1 MPCFRPLLPALLAVF
16 AIAPALAE
24 PVFSDGFEPG
34 APVDPDSDAVRLL
47 QQASFGPTLAQIARV
62 RTLGAAGWIGEQMQM
77 PASLQMPYMTWFQMQ
92 GADISTL
99 RVEIWF
105 HHALGGPSLIQPG
118 TLHQDQLRQR
128 VAFALS
134 QLFVVSDRLAA
145 IGSYPMTTTSYYDV
159 LIANAFGNYRD
170 LLEQVTLHPAMGV
183 YLSMHRNR
191 KADAALNIRPDENY
205 AREVMQ
211 LFSIGLHQ
219 LHPDGTRVLADDEPV
234 PTYTQETVRG
244 FARAFTGWNWAG
256 CTNWD
261 WCPARWTEPMAPMAA
276 FHDSANEKQLLVYP
290 GVSLAG
296 GVLPPGGT
304 AREDLA
310 AALDNIF
317 HHPNVGP
324 FVARHLIQQL
334 VTSNPTPAYVACV
347 AAVFDDDGHAVRG
360 NLGTVVRA
368 VLLDAEAR
376 EGHLTMPQTFG
387 KTREPLLKLT
397 HLWRAMDARS
407 QSGRLKE
414 WNPEIG
420 LLQAPLRAP
429 SVFNFFSPGYSP
441 PGELTTLGLVAPEF
455 QLLTDSGFTSQ
466 SNDYGKRIYYA
477 GDGGS
482 GPDTIVLDFARD
494 LTLAADVDALLDLY
508 DRLFLAGRMSPYL
521 RTRLSAHLAQIPL
534 AGNGARTRIRD
545 ALYLILT
552 SPEYAVQQ

>member
-1 MPCFRPLLPALLAVF
+1 MPRFHPLLPALLAF
-16 AIAPALAE
+16 LAATPALAE
-24 PVFSDGFEPG
+24 PIFSDSFEPIL
-34 APVDPDSDAVRLL
+34 VIDPDSDAVRLL
-47 QQASFGPTLAQIARV
+47 QQASFGPTLAEVARV
-62 RTLGAAGWIGEQMQM
+62 RSLGAAGWVDEQMQL
-77 PASLQMPYMTWFQMQ
+77 PVSLQMPYMTWFQQQ
-92 GADISTL
+92 GMDISTL

-105 HHALGGPSLIQPG
+105 RHALGAPNLLAPG
-118 TLHQDQLRQR
+118 TVHQDQLRQR

-145 IGSYPMTTTSYYDV
+145 IGSYPMATTSYYDV

-170 LLEQVTLHPAMGV
+170 LLEEVTLHPAMGV
-183 YLSMHRNR
+183 YLSMHKNR
-191 KADAALNIRPDENY
+191 RADAVLNIRPDENY

-219 LHPDGTRVLADDEPV
+219 LNQDGTRVLVNDQPV

-256 CTNWD
+256 CGNWD
-261 WCPARWTEPMAPMAA
+261 WCAARWTEPMAPMAA
-276 FHDSANEKQLLVYP
+276 YHDSVNEKQLLVYP
-290 GVSLAG
+290 GVSLGG

-304 AREDLA
+304 AQEDLA

-334 VTSNPTPAYVACV
+334 VTSNPTPGYVARV

-360 NLGTVVRA
+360 NLGAVVRA
-368 VLLDAEAR
+368 VLLDVEAR
-376 EGHLTMPQTFG
+376 QGHLTLPETFG

-429 SVFNFFSPGYSP
+429 SVFNFFSPSYSP
-441 PGELTTLGLVAPEF
+441 PGLELVAPEF

-494 LTLAADVDALLDLY
+494 LALAADVPALLDRY
-508 DRLFLAGRMSPYL
+508 DTLFLAGRMSPAL
-521 RTRLSAHLAQIPL
+521 RTLLTAHLAQIPV
-534 AGNGARTRIRD
+534 AGSGARTRIRD